1 MPTTALPAAV
11 AAALLFLAPVA
22 GADRRDE
29 NAADHYPSTVA
40 SVWFDTLYDVIRS
53 ERTAPPPASRIYGV
67 TAVALYEAVAPGSLE
82 NRSLVGQLNGLT
94 LVPQPRKNDRK
105 YHWSAVANA
114 ALARTIR
121 GIFTSLTPAN
131 RAAID
136 ALESAF
142 GAQFQARSKKKD
154 FDRSVEHGRAVADAI
169 LEWAAADGFAAFE
182 GCPYVPAPVP
192 GAWRPTT
199 PAFVPNPVEPCWGQ
213 IRPMVLL
220 SGEECAPPSQP
231 IFSTDPGSVCFA
243 AAREV
248 YETSLTLTD
257 EQKAT
262 ADFWA
267 DNAGATGTPPGH
279 WIALVGQIARN
290 DALSLAAAA
299 EAYARVGIAVTDAFI
314 QCWNTKYADNLQRPV
329 TFVQDNL
336 APGWL
341 PYLATPA
348 FPTYTSGHSTQ
359 SGAAATVLTDL
370 FGTRSFTDTIRA
382 DHHLTPA
389 LAPRTFASFA
399 EAAAEAAVSRL
410 YAGIHFSFDNRDGLA
425 SGQCVGRTILERVR
439 FKDE

>member
-1 MPTTALPAAV
+1 MSRAMLPAAV
-11 AAALLFLAPVA
+11 AAALLSLAPLA
-22 GADRRDE
+22 GADPHDE
-29 NAADHYPSTVA
+29 NAADRYPSTVA
-40 SVWFDTLYDVIRS
+40 SVWFDTLYEVIRW

-67 TAVALYEAVAPGSLE
+67 AAVALYEAVAPGSVT

-94 LVPQPRKNDRK
+94 SVPPPKNNLKR
-105 YHWSAVANA
+105 YHWPAVANA

-121 GIFTSLTPAN
+121 GIFTSLTPAT
-131 RAAID
+131 RAAVD

-142 GAQFQARSKKKD
+142 DAQFQAGLKKQD

-182 GCPYVPAPVP
+182 GCPHVPAPVP
-192 GAWRPTT
+192 GAWRPTP
-199 PAFVPNPVEPCWGQ
+199 PAFLPNPVEPCWGQ

-220 SGEECAPPSQP
+220 SGEECAPPSPP
-231 IFSTDPGSVCFA
+231 IFSTDPGSACFA
-243 AAREV
+243 AARDV
-248 YETSLTLTD
+248 YDTGLTLTD
-257 EQKAT
+257 EQKVI

-267 DNAGATGTPPGH
+267 DNPGATGTPPGH
-279 WIALVGQIARN
+279 WIALVGQIARS
-290 DALSLAAAA
+290 DGLSLAGAA

-314 QCWNTKYADNLQRPV
+314 QCWNTKYAADLQRPV
-329 TFVQDNL
+329 TFIQDHI
-336 APGWL
+336 AAGWL
-341 PYLATPA
+341 PYLTTPA

-359 SGAAATVLTDL
+359 SGAAATVLADL

-382 DHHLTPA
+382 DHHLTPP
-389 LAPRTFASFA
+389 LAPRTFASFD

-439 FKDE
+439 FKDD

>member
-11 AAALLFLAPVA
+11 AAALLFPAPVA

-40 SVWFDTLYDVIRS
+40 SVWFDTLYDMIRS

-192 GAWRPTT
+192 GAWRPTP

-213 IRPMVLL
+213 ISPMVLL

-257 EQKAT
+257 EQKAI

-267 DNAGATGTPPGH
+267 DNAGPTGTPPGH

-290 DALSLAAAA
+290 DGLSLAAAA

-329 TFVQDNL
+329 TFIQDHI
-336 APGWL
+336 AAGWL

-370 FGTRSFTDTIRA
+370 FGSRSFTDTIRA

-389 LAPRTFASFA
+389 LAPRTFASFD